1 MKLNLPDVPMRRAPV
16 SLMLAGIG
24 VVHLACTPAFFGE
37 ELRAL
42 IDDGVL
48 NAGDAHADVAWY
60 VVAGAGVL
68 AMAVPVRAVEMSDQ
82 PLPKPVG
89 AAILAVG
96 ALGAMLMP
104 AGGFWL
110 FALPGVAALR
120 CSRGARLSSD
130 GSRPDPV
137 ASPASEALRGPQRGG
152 A

>member
-1 MKLNLPDVPMRRAPV
+1 MKPNLSDAPMRRAPV

-24 VVHLACTPAFFGE
+24 VVHLACTPVFFGK

-68 AMAVPVRAVEMSDQ
+68 AMAAPVRAVEMSDQ
-82 PLPKPVG
+82 PPPKTVG

-120 CSRGARLSSD
+120 RSGQ
-130 GSRPDPV
+130 
-137 ASPASEALRGPQRGG
+137 PQRTPLERREPSRSGG
-152 A
+152 VAHS